1 MVTRAYLVHVGSGGV
16 IPAHNKEKTMIAGE
30 ISHLRQYIEQ
40 NKSEIKKFINENQ
53 HVSMTSVLEYL
64 DLHKNAA
71 RMIVD
76 EHNGGKLVS
85 EQWMYTTSRDI
96 VNFIHHYKKMDDGI
110 KKRFT
115 KKHIG
120 RKSGTIMKPYNYKRK
135 DMDKKTDI
143 FASVL
148 GARKTLIE
156 YIEAAKDPAMQRIA
170 NDSKIDF
177 RSLKAIIDGT
187 SMPTKLHA
195 ERLMAFVLEIL
206 KMGPEKFAAKYKKIS
221 PMPYSVNPQEQKPIV
236 ETAKHLTEEQM
247 RHILGLHFDRLE
259 ERFELLESRY
269 GDAFRNINQNL
280 DGLVG
285 RRFDNI
291 LEKFR
296 AVVAGE
302 INRRFQD
309 SFQNEKE
316 AASKL
321 RTIIQEEINQA
332 FSPEA
337 K

>member
-1 MVTRAYLVHVGSGGV
+1 MAGLEALSG
-16 IPAHNKEKTMIAGE
+16 PNYKRRETMIAGE

-40 NKSEIKKFINENQ
+40 NKSEIKKFIDENP
-53 HVSMTSVLEYL
+53 HVSMARVLEYL
-64 DLHKNAA
+64 DLHKNTV
-71 RMIVD
+71 RMIVS

-85 EQWMYTTSRDI
+85 EKWMYSTSRVI
-96 VNFIHHYKKMDDGI
+96 VDFIHHYEKMDDRG
-110 KKRFT
+110 KERF
-115 KKHIG
+115 G
-120 RKSGTIMKPYNYKRK
+120 RKQSGRKIGTIMKPYNYEKK
-135 DMDKKTDI
+135 DMELKTDI

-156 YIEAAKDPAMQRIA
+156 YIEMAKDPAMQRIA

-177 RSLKAIIDGT
+177 KSLKAILDGT

-195 ERLMAFVLEIL
+195 ERLMAFVLDLL
-206 KMGPEKFAAKYKKIS
+206 KMGPDKFVAKYKKTT
-221 PMPYSVNPQEQKPIV
+221 PMPYSINPQEQKPVV
-236 ETAKHLTEEQM
+236 ETAKHLTEEKM
-247 RHILGLHFDRLE
+247 RHILGVHFDRLE
-259 ERFELLESRY
+259 ERFELLEERY
-269 GDAFRNINQNL
+269 GDAFSNINQNL

-296 AVVAGE
+296 TVVAGE
-302 INRRFQD
+302 IQRKFQD

-321 RTIIQEEINQA
+321 RTIIQEEINSA